1 VRGGYLSTLWEKK
14 VKKEYK
20 LLKRSE
26 WRIILLFI
34 ALALI
39 SSVLDAI
46 NTWDASIEYLS
57 LIERI
62 ENDHRQHQR
71 IDIGDIRMGKDYDN
85 YSPSPFR
92 EKHWLFYDSK
102 NLYYAVIA
110 EIDSSFSRGVE
121 AVRDG
126 NTASDNI
133 YLQLITQPESNLA
146 YVYGFSPLGCKMDYT
161 IDYSFGSN
169 YNWDS
174 SYQYKSELHNNLWFI
189 EATIPFNDL
198 RYSGAPPYEFSV
210 MFKRTH
216 YKSMSYYR
224 YPYVD
229 SKIGLDYFRSFY
241 PITIETHIEHQWNPK
256 LKLHST
262 MVYDLQEEQTND
274 LADYTGLN
282 FSLKPGQNSTAK
294 LTIQPDFSDTP
305 LDSESNVYN
314 SKYPP
319 TIEENRSFFIEDY
332 DLLAPNADFWYTR
345 KIISPIIAL
354 KFNRIQ
360 NNSALA
366 VLALKDKEN
375 SDVMDSGDYWLAAG
389 YSNNVG
395 NNQVIFNAYTRGSED
410 WADYNSLVYLIT
422 GIRPGK
428 NILVNPEFGFS
439 FDHKPSTDKVGT
451 YGKLAIAWQG
461 EHFYLMGGSE
471 YLSRDFTASMGSIN
485 ETDRANLVAQ
495 IEYQKYF
502 DTYLNYLTS
511 QLTMSTTYNLKFDTN
526 YYRSLIFST
535 SATGFNNVLTLS
547 YNTDYSEEYFSYIMH
562 STYAHTLGL
571 SSSKY
576 QYLMPS
582 ASFTSGK
589 SIIYSQNRTAD
600 YFSFVPTIWTEINQ
614 NTTLGLGIYYIKYN
628 AKQTDVF
635 DNEYYFSNINLKT
648 QFVDKISITQGI
660 RINNYTNTMVPASD
674 VSSAIFK
681 NGYIGYYVN
690 IDWMVTK
697 HFNLITGYKSIE
709 SRYRMDEERELAVE
723 EQNMYLKV
731 EYQF

>member
-1 VRGGYLSTLWEKK
+1 MGEKM
-14 VKKEYK
+14 KKEYK
-20 LLKRSE
+20 LLKRSQ
-26 WRIILLFI
+26 WPIILLFV

-57 LIERI
+57 LVERI

-71 IDIGDIRMGKDYDN
+71 IDIGDIRMGKDNDN

-92 EKHWLFYDSK
+92 EKHWLFYDSQ
-102 NLYYAVIA
+102 NLYYTVIA
-110 EIDSSFSRGVE
+110 EIDSSFSRGIE
-121 AVRDG
+121 AFRDSD
-126 NTASDNI
+126 TASDKI
-133 YLQLITQPESNLA
+133 YLQLITQPESYIA
-146 YVYGFSPLGCKMDYT
+146 YIYVFSPLGCRMDYT
-161 IDYSFGSN
+161 TDFGFRSN
-169 YNWDS
+169 YNWNS
-174 SYQYKSELHNNLWFI
+174 SYQYKSELHSNLWFI

-198 RYSGAPPYEFSV
+198 RYSGAPPYKFSV
-210 MFKRTH
+210 MFRRTH
-216 YKSMSYYR
+216 YKSMSYFR
-224 YPYVD
+224 YPYVN
-229 SKIGLDYFRSFY
+229 SKIGLEYFRSFY
-241 PITIETHIEHQWNPK
+241 PITIETHILHQWTPK

-262 MVYDLQEEQTND
+262 MVYDLQEEHANN
-274 LADYTGLN
+274 LVDYTGLN
-282 FSLKPGQNSTAK
+282 FSLKPDQNSTAK

-319 TIEENRSFFIEDY
+319 MIEENRSFFIEDY
-332 DLLAPNADFWYTR
+332 DLLAPKSDFWYTR

-354 KFNRIQ
+354 KYNRIQ

-410 WADYNSLVYLIT
+410 WAAYNSLVYLIT
-422 GIRPGK
+422 GIRPWD
-428 NILVNPEFGFS
+428 NITVNPEFSFS
-439 FDHKPSTDKVGT
+439 FDHKPSTDKVGS

-461 EHFYLMGGSE
+461 EHLSLMGGSE
-471 YLSRDFTASMGSIN
+471 YFSRGFTSSMGSIN
-485 ETDRANLVAQ
+485 ETDRANIVAQ

-511 QLTMSTTYNLKFDTN
+511 QLRMSTTYNLKFDTN
-526 YYRSLIFST
+526 YYRSLVFST

-547 YNTDYSEEYFSYIMH
+547 YNTDYSEEYFNYIMH

-576 QYLMPS
+576 RYLMPS

-600 YFSFVPTIWTEINQ
+600 YFNFTPTIWTEINQ

-635 DNEYYFSNINLKT
+635 DNEYFFSNINLKT

-660 RINNYTNTMVPASD
+660 RINNYTSTSVPASE
-674 VSSAIFK
+674 VFSAIFK

-697 HFNLITGYKSIE
+697 HFNLVTGYKSIE
-709 SRYRMDEERELAVE
+709 SRYRMGDERQLVVE